1 MGRITGKKPE
11 EINELNINDELRKE
25 FPKLTE
31 FLDTMRKQSFV
42 SDVTIPY
49 RIHVEYAASVLS
61 GHANPDIE

>member
-49 RIHVEYAASVLS
+49 RIHVQYAASVLS

>member
-42 SDVTIPY
+42 IDVTIPY
-49 RIHVEYAASVLS
+49 RIHVQYAASVLS